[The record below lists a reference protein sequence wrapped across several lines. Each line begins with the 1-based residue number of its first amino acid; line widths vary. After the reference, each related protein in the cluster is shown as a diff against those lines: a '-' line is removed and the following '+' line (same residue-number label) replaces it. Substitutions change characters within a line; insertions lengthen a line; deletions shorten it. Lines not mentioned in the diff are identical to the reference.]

1 MQRAVRF
8 LFSVL
13 LPGLLGCV
21 SMPVAIATTN
31 PVKALAADGRLL
43 GTLTITE
50 QQSGFAGI
58 TGVIWSI
65 DADGKYHAARFVNER
80 IEPPHKQGRLP
91 TESLRALGKT
101 MEAELS
107 PLTARLGQ
115 EAEIN
120 PRTIVIRFAQRTWTL
135 ALPTGQ
141 SIGEA
146 WREHSRNESDPRY
159 RFLRVVRVFL
169 DNIGE

>member
-1 MQRAVRF
+1 MRPAVRI
-8 LFSVL
+8 LFPVL

-21 SMPVAIATTN
+21 STVVAATTN
-31 PVKALAADGRLL
+31 PIEALAADGRLL
-43 GTLTITE
+43 GTLTIIE

-58 TGVIWSI
+58 TGAIWSI
-65 DADGKYHAARFVNER
+65 DADGKYRAARFVNER
-80 IEPPHKQGRLP
+80 IEPPYKQGQLAP
-91 TESLRALGKT
+91 EPLHALGKA
-101 MEAELS
+101 MEVELS
-107 PLTARLGQ
+107 PLPARLGR

-135 ALPTGQ
+135 ALPPGR

-146 WREHSRNESDPRY
+146 WREYSRNENDPRY

-169 DNIGE
+169 DGIGE